1 MQLVGVLEI
10 KSFEKIKEF
19 LNDEHVGR
27 ISSIDVNGFPQIIPM
42 NFVFLN
48 NAIYMH
54 SHVKGEKLDNISRNE
69 KVGFEADRELEFLPS
84 YFEDPHNA
92 ALADTLYISVV
103 IKGIGSFVSDRN
115 EKTLALNGL
124 MQKYQ
129 PEGNYDPYEL
139 PFWGANFWND
149 WERDVHFSF
158 YEPNGDLGVA
168 LDAGVKIFG
177 AWSRSNDQR
186 SLSIFA
192 RGRYGFSDIEYPIF
206 PQLDYDKFEAIVL
219 RSSGNDW
226 MRTNIKDVIATSLMD
241 GSGLETQAYRP
252 SIVYLN
258 GEYWGLYNIREKVN
272 EHFLDDKI
280 NVTRNGA

>member
-69 KVGFEADRELEFLPS
+69 KVGFEADREIEFLPS

-129 PEGNYDPYEL
+129 PEGNYDPLKPDMRVLDAVSVIKVTPQSLHGKYKI
-139 PFWGANFWND
+139 GQHMNSND
-149 WERDVHFSF
+149 RVILAQKILERDSPSAKTTLKIMGFEVIDGGLRMID
-158 YEPNGDLGVA
+158 EP
-168 LDAGVKIFG
+168 K
-177 AWSRSNDQR
+177 W
-186 SLSIFA
+186 
-192 RGRYGFSDIEYPIF
+192 
-206 PQLDYDKFEAIVL
+206 
-219 RSSGNDW
+219 
-226 MRTNIKDVIATSLMD
+226 
-241 GSGLETQAYRP
+241 
-252 SIVYLN
+252 
-258 GEYWGLYNIREKVN
+258 
-272 EHFLDDKI
+272 
-280 NVTRNGA
+280 